1 MKRLDAVRLL
11 TQQLKSEEAAA
22 RPIVERLKIDPTAP
36 LPPECI
42 TSGLVEQLTIAA
54 RELHQQAPATSEV
67 LARRATEM
75 AAELDEDFY
84 PHVLCVQAAIHAW
97 KELANAKR
105 YQSDCEGALRA
116 LDTAQSLIADEVALA
131 HDRAILALARA
142 TTLREMNRIPEA
154 LQALRF
160 ALPIFEDHADS
171 HRVAQCQLLAGMIR
185 HAQGDQTSAK
195 AAYRGALLTAR
206 SIGDSRMAGSAYT
219 NLGVLEAEQ
228 GSTNAALDA
237 LQQARAIFDD
247 LRAYAEVARA
257 SWGIGLA
264 LLTAS
269 RFEAAIP
276 LLREARRVFRTIGMN
291 EEAGLAGVELAEAY
305 LALDR
310 HTAAHRLILVVID
323 EFRAANLNERA
334 LVALAYL
341 RDLGPAARRESAHHV
356 YTYLTRLRR
365 EPQLVFLPPA
375 Q

>member
-11 TQQLKSEEAAA
+11 TRQLESEEAAA

-75 AAELDEDFY
+75 AAALDEDFY
-84 PHVLCVQAAIHAW
+84 PHVMCVQAAIHAW
-97 KELANAKR
+97 KELANARR

-171 HRVAQCQLLAGMIR
+171 HRVAQCQLLAGMIEHR
-185 HAQGDQTSAK
+185 HGTIAAAVD
-195 AAYRGALLTAR
+195 AYRRAIMTAR
-206 SIGDSRMAGSAYT
+206 EVYDIRTVASAYV
-219 NLGVLEAEQ
+219 NLGVLDAEQ
-228 GSTNAALDA
+228 GRTNAALDS
-237 LQQARAIFDD
+237 LQQARSIFSE
-247 LRAYAEVARA
+247 LRASAELPRA
-257 SWGIGLA
+257 SWGIGVA
-264 LLTAS
+264 LLTAG
-269 RFEAAIP
+269 RHEAAIP
-276 LLREARRVFRTIGMN
+276 VLRDTRRAFQQVGMP
-291 EEAGLAGVELAEAY
+291 EEAGLAGVHLAEAY

-310 HTAAHRLILVVID
+310 HTAAHRLITAVIE
-323 EFRAANLNERA
+323 EFRAAKLNERA
-334 LVALAYL
+334 FVALAYL
-341 RDLGPAARRESAHHV
+341 RDLGPAARRESAQHV

-365 EPQLVFLPPA
+365 EPQLVFLPPTR
-375 Q
+375 